1 MNLAIRDARCA
12 RFVSSRCR
20 HVRHL
25 GAVVVGAIGG
35 LAHRCGRMAELA
47 AHALVLLPESDV
59 HHGGD
64 EVVRLLTLY
73 LAWGYSAISPGRRA
87 LTFDGARARAVE
99 SQTTMQVHEAWPL
112 RMIQVQICLVYLASG
127 FLKVVGPAWWDGS
140 ALPLALGD
148 HTFSR
153 LGAPDWTW
161 AQPFFAIG
169 GIAIAW
175 WELLFAA
182 LMVNKRTRVPA
193 LWFGVAMHAGIF
205 VTMSIGIFSVIMIG
219 GYAAFLTPAESRWI
233 VERARG
239 LLRRKREALP
249 SA

>member
-1 MNLAIRDARCA
+1 MLDA
-12 RFVSSRCR
+12 
-20 HVRHL
+20 L
-25 GAVVVGAIGG
+25 GSYPVVVGMFAIWG
-35 LAHRCGRMAELA
+35 LSLSALLVGWHTA
-47 AHALVLLPESDV
+47 AAAWLSWLLTLWFYFRNPTFTN
-59 HHGGD
+59 GGD

-73 LAWGYSAISPGRRA
+73 LALGYSAISPGRRA

-140 ALPLALGD
+140 ALPLALGN